1 MELSE
6 DVYYDAHKE
15 YKYLIS
21 AKELFE
27 KYPQLKGNWDKDM
40 KQFLEIFIQEKGLN
54 KPILKQETQT
64 EETPKVIWN
73 TQLEN
78 QESSSKESE

>member
-6 DVYYDAHKE
+6 DVYFDAHKE

-21 AKELFE
+21 TKELFE
-27 KYPQLKGNWDKDM
+27 KYPQLKGVWDKDM
-40 KQFLEIFIQEKGLN
+40 KQFLEIFIQKKGIN
-54 KPILKQETQT
+54 KPILKQEPQA

-73 TQLEN
+73 TQSEN
-78 QESSSKESE
+78 RESSSKESE